1 MSMQAINFAMTLPVV
16 EPGPRLLLF
25 VIAHHV
31 HWKTGAMHV
40 GQSELADEVK
50 SSVRSVRRWLIALEE
65 AGYISRD
72 KCRSENGH
80 QDHDEITLLGYVE
93 WQDVLYNGGTIV
105 DPKTRGKPVENVDD
119 EQADNLAAGE
129 ETSRTNL
136 HAQADKS
143 GGPAGHCCPP
153 IKEPLR
159 TINNPKSAQ
168 ERAKDSNSDLK
179 SGPKA
184 QRART
189 AIDLTKNDSSWKEWI
204 SHLKAIGHEAL
215 AERADKVGMM
225 TVNNRWPHSPN
236 DPLPQVPRPHR
247 DITPRMIG
255 EGAAK

>member
-31 HWKTGAMHV
+31 HWKTGTMHV
-40 GQSELADEVK
+40 GQAELADEVK

-93 WQDVLYNGGTIV
+93 WQNVLYEGGTLP
-105 DPKTRGKPVENVDD
+105 DPRTRGKPVQNTEN
-119 EQADNLAAGE
+119 EQADNLADGE

-136 HAQADKS
+136 HVQADKS

-184 QRART
+184 QTVRT
-189 AIDLTKNDSSWKEWI
+189 AIPVTKKDVSWSAWI
-204 SHLKAIGHEAL
+204 DHLRAIGEDDLADRAL
-215 AERADKVGMM
+215 KVGEL
-225 TVNNRWPHSPN
+225 TAASRWPSGKN
-236 DPLPQVPRPHR
+236 DPLPHVAKPPR